1 MTQPGE
7 TDNYSAADH
16 VEALFKHAKIASG
29 ITDKKLF
36 DAVLINNFM
45 PQNLAKKYEEADSLP
60 VETDTTRLKKMGLE
74 VVMNRL
80 IEDNKEGLV
89 RHSPS
94 RLAKAIYWWYKKSSK
109 KQLNTKKHWKI

>member
-16 VEALFKHAKIASG
+16 AEVLFKHAKLVTG
-29 ITDKKLF
+29 IVDKKLF
-36 DAVLINNFM
+36 DAILINNFM

-60 VETDTTRLKKMGLE
+60 VEIDTSRIKNMGLE
-74 VVMNRL
+74 IVMNKL

-94 RLAKAIYWWYKKSSK
+94 RLAKSIYWWYKRSSK
-109 KQLNTKKHWKI
+109 RHLTVKK

>member
-16 VEALFKHAKIASG
+16 VEALFKHARIASS
-29 ITDKKLF
+29 ITDKRLF

-60 VETDTTRLKKMGLE
+60 VETETSRLKKMGLE
-74 VVMNRL
+74 VVMSKL

-109 KQLNTKKHWKI
+109 KQLSTKKR

>member
-16 VEALFKHAKIASG
+16 AQALFQHASRVSG
-29 ITDKKLF
+29 ISNKKLF
-36 DAVLINNFM
+36 DAILINNFM

-60 VETDTTRLKKMGLE
+60 VETDTSRLKKMGLE
-74 VVMNRL
+74 IVMNKL

-94 RLAKAIYWWYKKSSK
+94 RLAKSIYWWYKKSSK
-109 KQLNTKKHWKI
+109 KQIKTKKQRIV